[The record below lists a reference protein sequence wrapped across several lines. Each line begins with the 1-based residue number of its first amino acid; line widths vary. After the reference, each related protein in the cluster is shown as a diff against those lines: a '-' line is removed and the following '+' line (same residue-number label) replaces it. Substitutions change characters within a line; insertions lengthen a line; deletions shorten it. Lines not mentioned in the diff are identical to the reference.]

1 MFIDLRYALRSL
13 RRSPSFTAAA
23 VLTLAL
29 GIGANTAIF
38 SVVDAV
44 LLRSVP
50 FEAVDRLLMV
60 WETDRNSGTTREP
73 ASFPDF
79 LDFQSRSLELESAGA
94 LMGAQMTAVAEEGA
108 PERLTALA
116 VTHDLLQTLGIR
128 GIRGRNFLPAEDRPN
143 GDKVA
148 IINEQL
154 LARLFG
160 GNQDVLGRVLRLDEV
175 PHTIVGVVPEGADLG
190 VLQILSAAAYARA
203 FADQGTRADVD
214 VWVPLQ
220 ASAETLPR
228 QTHPLFVIGRLAPD
242 ASVASAR
249 DELTAIAADLEQ
261 TYPVNDGR
269 GVFVEPLSTV
279 MFGPVRPALLVLTVA
294 VGLVLLVAC
303 ANAANLLLARATSRR
318 RDVAVRRA
326 LGAGARRL
334 LPQFLFEGLVL
345 SSLALMV
352 GLGMASAG
360 LETLTALAPPDIPRL
375 DEMRLNGQV
384 LGVAVALS
392 FAVGVVFGLVPLVQA
407 RQVDVQGALK
417 GALPS
422 GRRGHGTRAMLVV
435 TQVALAVL
443 LVVGAGLLVRSFWSL
458 LQVDPGFS
466 TGGVLKAEYQLPS
479 ARYST
484 SMARWPNF
492 TETHAFND
500 ELLRRVSA
508 LGVTESAAMAG
519 NHPLD
524 AGSTN
529 SFVVVGREAEAGDWP
544 EISIRRV
551 TSDYFRT
558 VGLSLV
564 RGRLIDDRDD
574 ERAATVALINE
585 AAVGRFFPDR
595 DPLGQQLGFWGA
607 ERTIV
612 GVVADERFQGLEQA
626 SPVAVY
632 LPLPQAPSTGGV
644 YALMLR
650 TNRDPASVA
659 PTIGRIVR
667 ELDPDLALFGVE
679 PLDVTM
685 SRSVAQRRFVMTLLG
700 LFALLA
706 IALAAIG
713 IHGVLGYDVAQRTR
727 EIGIR
732 MSLGA
737 RPGDVVGLVVR
748 QGLSL
753 ILLGL
758 AVGLAAAFL
767 MTRAMT
773 SLLYG
778 VTPADTVT
786 LLAAPALLLFFGL
799 LACLLPARRAAR
811 VAPSVALR
819 VE

>member
-1 MFIDLRYALRSL
+1 MFTDLRYAVRSL
-13 RRSPSFTAAA
+13 RRSPSFTIVA
-23 VLTLAL
+23 VITLAL

-44 LLRSVP
+44 LLRTVP

-79 LDFQSRSLELESAGA
+79 LDFQSRSQELQSAGA
-94 LMGAQMTAVAEEGA
+94 LMGAQFTARAEGGA

-116 VTHDLLQTLGIR
+116 VTHELLPMLGIR
-128 GIRGRNFLPAEDRPN
+128 GIRGRTFLPEEDRPD
-143 GDKVA
+143 GEKVA
-148 IINEQL
+148 LINERL
-154 LARLFG
+154 LGRLFG
-160 GNQDVLGRVLRLDEV
+160 GERDVLGRVLRLDEV
-175 PHTIVGVVPEGADLG
+175 AHTIVGVVPEGADLG

-220 ASAETLPR
+220 ASVETLPR
-228 QTHPLFVIGRLAPD
+228 QTHPLFVIGRLASD
-242 ASVASAR
+242 ASLASAR
-249 DELTAIAADLEQ
+249 EELTAIAADLERV
-261 TYPVNDGR
+261 YPVNDGR

-279 MFGPVRPALLVLTVA
+279 VFGPVRPALLVLTAA

-318 RDVAVRRA
+318 GEVAVRRA
-326 LGAGARRL
+326 LGAGLRRL

-345 SSLALMV
+345 TALAL
-352 GLGMASAG
+352 LAG
-360 LETLTALAPPDIPRL
+360 LALAAFGLEALTALAPPDIPRL
-375 DEMRLNGQV
+375 DDVRLDGRV

-392 FAVGVVFGLVPLVQA
+392 IAVGLAFGLVPMAQA
-407 RQVDVQGALK
+407 RLVDVQGVLK
-417 GALPS
+417 GALPL
-422 GRRGHGTRAMLVV
+422 GRHRQGPRAVLVV

-466 TGGVLKAEYQLPS
+466 TGGVLKAEYQLPTG
-479 ARYST
+479 RYPT
-484 SMARWPNF
+484 NMARWPDF
-492 TETHAFND
+492 TESHAFND

-508 LGVTESAAMAG
+508 LPVTESAALAG

-524 AGSTN
+524 AGFTN
-529 SFVVVGREAEAGDWP
+529 SFVVVGRESEASDWP

-551 TSDYFRT
+551 TPEYFGT
-558 VGLSLV
+558 VGMTLV
-564 RGRLIDDRDD
+564 HGRLLAGTDDV
-574 ERAATVALINE
+574 RAAPVALINE
-585 AAVGRFFPDR
+585 RAAAQFFPDR

-607 ERTIV
+607 SRTIV
-612 GVVADERFQGLEQA
+612 GIVADVRFQGLEQA
-626 SPVAVY
+626 SPVAAY
-632 LPLPQAPSTGGV
+632 LPLAQAPSTGGV

-650 TNRDPASVA
+650 TDRDPASVA
-659 PTIGRIVR
+659 PTVERIAR
-667 ELDPDLALFGVE
+667 ELDPELALVGVE

-685 SRSVAQRRFVMTLLG
+685 SRSVAQRRFVMLLLG

-713 IHGVLGYDVAQRTR
+713 IYGVLGYDVAQRTR

-737 RPGDVVGLVVR
+737 RALDVVGLVLR
-748 QGLSL
+748 QGLRL
-753 ILLGL
+753 ILVGL
-758 AVGLAAAFL
+758 VTGLAAAL
-767 MTRAMT
+767 ALTRVMT

-786 LLAAPALLLFFGL
+786 MVAAVVVLTTFGL
-799 LACLLPARRAAR
+799 LACLLPARRAAA
-811 VAPSVALR
+811 VDPSVALR
-819 VE
+819 VQ